1 MKNELTIKE
10 QIEKFHH
17 IHSVYITKEID
28 ELSISFDKCFFD
40 KNTDETL
47 KLIERAKKIK
57 ENSLTLANKMQLNYD
72 IATAYSDLRNIN
84 HVDSYLEKEILHYR
98 KVIMFYEENQGKVS
112 DDEMFVL
119 NYIAMRTYT
128 NLGNALRATG
138 RYITSI
144 DSFFNALSI
153 EESFSMASLNSSR
166 TLLDYSFVQTRK
178 YEEQYYQH
186 ASYYYLEYT
195 KKYGYNL
202 ENQKYLNDFNKLFSI
217 FHEDYINNF
226 LTKELKLPDY
236 FVDNE
241 NEKSYRNYLGF
252 FRLFLEPCAEIL
264 ADPCFLVDSL
274 VLPFNAEEGK
284 AKAEFIGLFNQLK
297 SEYIHARYLWYISE
311 DNNQKYFFEKDI
323 DLIDIKDTANYSFND
338 TLMRMSF
345 RIIYSAFD
353 RMGFF
358 INEYFNVGL
367 KGSNVSFKNIWKE
380 ELKSRNGEVYFTIPN
395 PLKNHLNNVGLKALY
410 WLQKDLVD
418 KKEVC
423 VTDPHSMIMFE
434 MRNNMEHNVLR
445 TVDNPAINKDSKFT
459 TFVTEGQI
467 EHNVFRILKLFREA
481 LIYLVIAVNEDLK
494 SKEKIKNNCG

>member
-72 IATAYSDLRNIN
+72 IATAYSDLRNID
-84 HVDSYLEKEILHYR
+84 HVDNYLEKEILHYR
-98 KVIMFYEENQGKVS
+98 KVIMFYEENQDKVS
-112 DDEMFVL
+112 DDELFVL

-128 NLGNALRATG
+128 NLGNALKATG
-138 RYITSI
+138 RYVASI

-153 EESFSMASLNSSR
+153 EESFSMASLNLSR
-166 TLLDYSFVQTRK
+166 TLLDYSFLQTRK

-195 KKYGYNL
+195 KKYDYNL
-202 ENQKYLNDFNKLFSI
+202 ENLEYLSGLKKAFSI
-217 FHEDYINNF
+217 FHKDYINNF

-236 FVDNE
+236 YVDNE
-241 NEKSYRNYLGF
+241 KENIYRDYIGL
-252 FRLFLEPCAEIL
+252 FRLFLDPCAEIL

-284 AKAEFIGLFNQLK
+284 DEFIGLFNQLK

-311 DNNQKYFFEKDI
+311 DNKQKYFFEKDI
-323 DLIDIKDTANYSFND
+323 DLVDIKDTANYSYND

-353 RMGFF
+353 RIGFF

-380 ELKSRNGEVYFTIPN
+380 ELKGRNGKIYFTIPN
-395 PLKNHLNNVGLKALY
+395 PLKNHLYNVGLKALY

-445 TVDNPAINKDSKFT
+445 TVDDLAINKTSKFT

-467 EHNVFRILKLFREA
+467 EHNAFRILKLFREA

-494 SKEKIKNNCG
+494 YKEK

>member
-10 QIEKFHH
+10 QIEKFHRLY
-17 IHSVYITKEID
+17 STYISQDIS
-28 ELSISFDKCFFD
+28 ELSKSFDRYFFE
-40 KNTDETL
+40 KNTTETL
-47 KLIERAKKIK
+47 KLIEKAKTIK

-72 IATAYSDLRNIN
+72 IATAYSDLRNVD

-112 DDEMFVL
+112 DDEKFVL

-128 NLGNALRATG
+128 NLGNALKATG
-138 RYITSI
+138 RYVTSI

-153 EESFSMASLNSSR
+153 EASFSMASLNLSR
-166 TLLDYSFVQTRK
+166 TLLDYSFIQTRK

-195 KKYGYNL
+195 KKYAYNL
-202 ENQKYLNDFNKLFSI
+202 ENQEYLNDFNKLFSI

-236 FVDNE
+236 FVDND
-241 NEKSYRNYLGF
+241 NEKRYRDYIGL

-274 VLPFNAEEGK
+274 VLPFNAGEGK
-284 AKAEFIGLFNQLK
+284 DEFIGLFNQLK
-297 SEYIHARYLWYISE
+297 AEYIHARYLWYTSE
-311 DNNQKYFFEKDI
+311 DNKQKYLFEKDI
-323 DLIDIKDTANYSFND
+323 DLVDIKDTANYSYND

-353 RMGFF
+353 RIGFF

-380 ELKSRNGEVYFTIPN
+380 ELKGRNGEVYFTIPN
-395 PLKNHLNNVGLKALY
+395 PLTKQLDNVGLKALY
-410 WLQKDLVD
+410 WLQKDLLDD
-418 KKEVC
+418 KKVC
-423 VTDPHSMIMFE
+423 VTDPYSIIMFK
-434 MRNNMEHNVLR
+434 MRNDMEHNVLR
-445 TVDNPAINKDSKFT
+445 TVDNLAINKISKFT
-459 TFVTEGQI
+459 TFVTDGQI

-481 LIYLVIAVNEDLK
+481 LIYLVIAVNENLK
-494 SKEKIKNNCG
+494 KEKKRDL

>member
-72 IATAYSDLRNIN
+72 IATAYSDLRNID

-98 KVIMFYEENQGKVS
+98 KVIMFYEENQDKVS
-112 DDEMFVL
+112 NDELFVL

-128 NLGNALRATG
+128 NLGNALKATG
-138 RYITSI
+138 RYVASI

-153 EESFSMASLNSSR
+153 EESFSMASLNLSR
-166 TLLDYSFVQTRK
+166 TLLDYSFLQTRK

-195 KKYGYNL
+195 KKYDYNL
-202 ENQKYLNDFNKLFSI
+202 ENLEYLSGLKKAFSI
-217 FHEDYINNF
+217 FHKDYINNF

-236 FVDNE
+236 FIDD
-241 NEKSYRNYLGF
+241 EKEKIYRNYIGL
-252 FRLFLEPCAEIL
+252 FRLFLDPCAEIL

-274 VLPFNAEEGK
+274 VLPFNAGEGK
-284 AKAEFIGLFNQLK
+284 DEFIGLFNQLK

-323 DLIDIKDTANYSFND
+323 DLVDIKDTANYSYND

-353 RMGFF
+353 RIGFF

-380 ELKSRNGEVYFTIPN
+380 ELKGRNGEIYFTIPN
-395 PLKNHLNNVGLKALY
+395 PLTKHLDNVGLKALY
-410 WLQKDLVD
+410 WLQKDLLDD
-418 KKEVC
+418 KKVC
-423 VTDPHSMIMFE
+423 VTDPYSIIMFK
-434 MRNNMEHNVLR
+434 MRNDMEHNVLR
-445 TVDNPAINKDSKFT
+445 TVDDLAINKTSKFT

-481 LIYLVIAVNEDLK
+481 LIYLVIAVNENLK
-494 SKEKIKNNCG
+494 KEKKRDLR